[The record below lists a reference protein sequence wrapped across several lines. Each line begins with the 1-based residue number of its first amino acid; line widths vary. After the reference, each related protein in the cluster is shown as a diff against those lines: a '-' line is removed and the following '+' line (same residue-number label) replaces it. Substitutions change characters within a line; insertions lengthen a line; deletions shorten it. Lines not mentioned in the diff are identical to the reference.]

1 MVGKIKAEIKS
12 LVQVAEDTLQ
22 VSFKPLEK
30 FEFLPG
36 QYMIIDIPQLVTQQK
51 RTRHFSIASSPDE
64 KEIRIAFRRGFS
76 DFKKFLQDEDN
87 IGQEVTLLGPFG
99 RFFLSEEKSELVFIA
114 GGIGITP
121 FMDLI
126 PYSLKHNLGHKI
138 TLIYTNNSEQRAVFL
153 RELKE
158 LDKKYEDFNLISIIG
173 RADANFIKKHIKNLK
188 AKHFFI
194 CGTDAMV
201 DSVKEMLSSELKILP
216 EKIHFEGFSGY

>member
-12 LVQVAEDTLQ
+12 LVWVAEDTLQ

-36 QYMIIDIPQLVTQQK
+36 QYLILDIPQLVTSQK

-64 KEIRIAFRRGFS
+64 KEVKIAFRRGLS
-76 DFKKFLQDEDN
+76 DFKKFLQDEN
-87 IGQEVTLLGPFG
+87 NVGESVTLLGPFG
-99 RFFLSEEKSELVFIA
+99 KFFLPEEKSELVFIA

-138 TLIYTNNSEQRAVFL
+138 TLIYTNKSEQRAVFL
-153 RELKE
+153 RELVE
-158 LDKKYEDFNLISIIG
+158 LDKKYEDFVLINKIG
-173 RADANFIKKHIKNLK
+173 KVDASFIKKHIKNLK
-188 AKHFFI
+188 AKHFYI

-201 DSVKEMLSSELKILP
+201 DGVKEILSAELNIEQ
-216 EKIHFEGFSGY
+216 EKIHTEGFDGY